1 MFDRDLMQTYL
12 NYNQPIGSTKRYGK
26 CPFCGSVKRLGFV
39 VTRTT
44 TGFVCWCHG
53 CHKAYGSGGSTPS
66 YRECLRVSGELKA
79 RMILNPRKRN
89 QSASTQTITKASV
102 HLPYDI
108 TDELPTSSLVWLRMF
123 GVTQQEIQKY
133 GLCWSPKYDR
143 LVLPVRDENGKLVY
157 WQGRYFGLDKRQ
169 PKYINTRCSR
179 GNVWFDTGGDFQIT
193 VLVEDILS
201 ALAVFRTGKAR
212 AIALLGSFISDNL
225 IVKLLSEG
233 KQVCVWLDR
242 DKRCES
248 IAFTKRLNVFGV
260 TAKTISTV
268 KDPKCYKPTTI
279 SKEISHAYPHLF
291 QGFEHCEGNYQSDFR
306 TASVPSDEASRLQPG
321 QAPAQCGSADSRTD
335 QASEQKL
342 RKRHLGLAATE
353 TSAGTELA
361 FPEGENSGFCLLQR
375 DACIPERSS
384 VHQQAR
390 EAQDLILERILVAGY
405 LFSESHSKA
414 PALSDLGG

>member
-53 CHKAYGSGGSTPS
+53 CHKSYGSGGSTPS

-89 QSASTQTITKASV
+89 QSVSEQTVTKSSV

-108 TDELPTSSLVWLRMF
+108 TDELPTSALVWLRMF

-179 GNVWFDTGGDFQIT
+179 GNVWFDTGGDSQIT

-212 AIALLGSFISDNL
+212 AIALLGSFVSDNL
-225 IVKLLSEG
+225 IVKLLSEDR
-233 KQVCVWLDR
+233 QVCVWLDR
-242 DKRCES
+242 DKRHDAL
-248 IAFTKRLNVFGV
+248 AFTKRLNVFGV
-260 TAKTISTV
+260 TAKTVSTV
-268 KDPKCYKPTTI
+268 NDPKCYKSTTI
-279 SKEISHAYPHLF
+279 VKEIHHAFPQF
-291 QGFEHCEGNYQSDFR
+291 SEQS
-306 TASVPSDEASRLQPG
+306 AVQ
-321 QAPAQCGSADSRTD
+321 ADSGGTVLQRTEER
-335 QASEQKL
+335 SC
-342 RKRHLGLAATE
+342 
-353 TSAGTELA
+353 
-361 FPEGENSGFCLLQR
+361 GFCTDDRFAPEQRERENRLASSSVRIMAVADFCHAEKCGFRLLQCHAR
-375 DACIPERSS
+375 ISERPSL
-384 VHQQAR
+384 HQQASQI
-390 EAQDLILERILVAGY
+390 QDIILERLLVAGY
-405 LFSESHSKA
+405 LFENHSKA
-414 PALSDLGG
+414 LAAAPYGG

>member
-1 MFDRDLMQTYL
+1 MYDRDLMQSYL
-12 NYNQPIGSTKRYGK
+12 NYSQPIGSTKRYGK
-26 CPFCGSVKRLGFV
+26 CPFCGPIRRLGFV

-53 CHKAYGSGGSTPS
+53 CHKSYGIGGSTPS

-79 RMILNPRKRN
+79 RMIQNPRKRKQAAESLSLREAN
-89 QSASTQTITKASV
+89 AQTVTKSSV
-102 HLPYDI
+102 HLPFDI
-108 TDELPTSSLVWLRMF
+108 TNELPTSALVWLRMF

-157 WQGRYFGLDKRQ
+157 WQGRYFGPEKGQ
-169 PKYINTRCSR
+169 PKYINTRSSR
-179 GNVWFDTGGDFQIT
+179 GNIWFDTGGDSQII

-201 ALAVFRTGKAR
+201 ALAVSRTGKAR

-233 KQVCVWLDR
+233 RQVCVWLDR

-291 QGFEHCEGNYQSDFR
+291 QGFEHCEGDYQSDFR
-306 TASVPSDEASRLQPG
+306 TASVPSDEAPHLQPG
-321 QAPAQCGSADSRTD
+321 QAPASAREADVRTD
-335 QASEQKL
+335 ERSEQKL

-353 TSAGTELA
+353 NPSNVELA
-361 FPEGENSGFCLLQR
+361 FPEGENGGFCLLQR
-375 DACIPERSS
+375 DACIPERSR
-384 VHQQAR
+384 VHQQAS
-390 EAQDLILERILVAGY
+390 ETSDLILERLLVAGY
-405 LFSESHSKA
+405 LFRQTPHF
-414 PALSDLGG
+414 

>member
-26 CPFCGSVKRLGFV
+26 CPFCGTVKRLGFV

-53 CHKAYGSGGSTPS
+53 CHKSYGSGGATPS

-89 QSASTQTITKASV
+89 QSASTLSLREANAQTVTKSSV

-108 TDELPTSSLVWLRMF
+108 TDELPTSALVWLRMF

-179 GNVWFDTGGDFQIT
+179 GNIWFDTGGDSQIT

-279 SKEISHAYPHLF
+279 SKEISHAYPHFF
-291 QGFEHCEGNYQSDFR
+291 QHCESDCPQILE
-306 TASVPSDEASRLQPG
+306 TSPVPSYETSHLQPG
-321 QAPAQCGSADSRTD
+321 QAPSRCGSTDSRTD
-335 QASEQKL
+335 QANEQKL
-342 RKRHLGLAATE
+342 RERHLGLAATE
-353 TSAGTELA
+353 TSASTELA
-361 FPEGENSGFCLLQR
+361 FPEGENCGFCLLQR

-384 VHQQAR
+384 VHQQAQ

-405 LFSESHSKA
+405 LFRQIPLESTSA
-414 PALSDLGG
+414 